1 MAAAQEY
8 EITGLTPSDFD
19 EWSALFHA
27 YIDFYKSV
35 LPDDQYKKTFERIL
49 ETREGLDAV
58 VMRETEG
65 DKKMVGL
72 AHFFPQQSPWSE
84 KKFLFLNDLF
94 VDPSVRGKG
103 LGRRLIEAVGDKGRS
118 GGYSRV
124 QWVTAHDNFT
134 AQRLYDKVAESI
146 FKEYRMKL
154 D

>member
-84 KKFLFLNDLF
+84 KKFLFLNGRYYQECFSKPRSNIHVFFSALMSIAIGF
-94 VDPSVRGKG
+94 SNRCSSPSNSV
-103 LGRRLIEAVGDKGRS
+103 
-118 GGYSRV
+118 
-124 QWVTAHDNFT
+124 
-134 AQRLYDKVAESI
+134 
-146 FKEYRMKL
+146 
-154 D
+154 